1 MGTAR
6 KLKRQIQ
13 KNSGTLPHKKVIA
26 KKLGCTVKEVDNR
39 LRRREQNLKELE
51 ENRDETN

>member
-26 KKLGCTVKEVDNR
+26 RKLGCTAKEVDDR

-51 ENRDETN
+51 ENKDETN

>member
-13 KNSGTLPHKKVIA
+13 KNNGTLPHKKVIA
-26 KKLGCTVKEVDNR
+26 KKLGCTVKEVDDR

-51 ENRDETN
+51 GNKDGKE

>member
-13 KNSGTLPHKKVIA
+13 KNNGTLPHKKVIA
-26 KKLGCTVKEVDNR
+26 RKLGCNVKEVNDR
-39 LRRREQNLKELE
+39 LRRREKNLKELE
-51 ENRDETN
+51 ENRDGKE